1 MKQQTEDVVYVE
13 DNYTLMCNYL
23 YDKFPNSIEQRE
35 FMQSTLESWENA
47 KITRSILEDYQRTNE
62 EKRKYFYDKFC
73 SGEPKIHIT
82 IADRKQGKTMF
93 TVGDML
99 FELRRRGWKIYTA
112 FPFPELWINSSGE
125 LGSYFFFWNQPTKQK
140 IKELKEK
147 GFFKFNS
154 TFVLPS
160 EIPRDEQQKTFR
172 YYPNQGL
179 NENHISKGLT
189 ISHLIA
195 QEV

>member
-147 GFFKFNS
+147 GVLVRYFNK
-154 TFVLPS
+154 
-160 EIPRDEQQKTFR
+160 PRIDGYVRISIGTDEQMDTLLSLVR
-172 YYPNQGL
+172 SYL
-179 NENHISKGLT
+179 E
-189 ISHLIA
+189 
-195 QEV
+195 